1 MMVSVRKKAA
11 ISFRIALLLV
21 FAILALP
28 LQVAPD
34 GFPISTGIFSVKQ
47 INLTTILPQQ
57 KSRVELASI
66 TDAKNQT
73 PKLNPYF
80 LRIDYKQNLLV
91 WPVLAGDLT
100 RSPPYIAPFPSLS

>member
-1 MMVSVRKKAA
+1 MVLARENAA
-11 ISFRIALLLV
+11 VGSRIVLFLV
-21 FAILALP
+21 FAIFAMP
-28 LQVAPD
+28 LHFEPD
-34 GFPISTGIFSVKQ
+34 GFPVSTGFFSVKQ
-47 INLTTILPQQ
+47 INLTTVLPQQ

-100 RSPPYIAPFPSLS
+100 RSPPSIAPLS

>member
-1 MMVSVRKKAA
+1 MVLARQNAA
-11 ISFRIALLLV
+11 AMGQIVLFLV
-21 FAILALP
+21 LAIFALP
-28 LQVAPD
+28 LQLDPD
-34 GFPISTGIFSVKQ
+34 GFPVTTGIFSVKQ
-47 INLTTILPQQ
+47 INLTTVLPQQ

-100 RSPPYIAPFPSLS
+100 RSPPSIAPLS

>member
-1 MMVSVRKKAA
+1 MVLGRKNSAVA
-11 ISFRIALLLV
+11 FRMALFLV
-21 FAILALP
+21 FAIFTLP
-28 LQVAPD
+28 LQFEPD
-34 GFPISTGIFSVKQ
+34 GVPISTGIFSVKQ
-47 INLTTILPQQ
+47 INLTTVLPQQ

>member
-1 MMVSVRKKAA
+1 MVLARKNAA
-11 ISFRIALLLV
+11 AGKIVLFLV
-21 FAILALP
+21 LAIFALP
-28 LQVAPD
+28 LQFESD
-34 GFPISTGIFSVKQ
+34 GPISTGIFSVKQ

-57 KSRVELASI
+57 KFRVELASI
-66 TDAKNQT
+66 TDAKNQS

-100 RSPPYIAPFPSLS
+100 RSPPFIALFPALS

>member
-1 MMVSVRKKAA
+1 MVLGRKNTEGT
-11 ISFRIALLLV
+11 FRIALFLV
-21 FAILALP
+21 LAILALP
-28 LQVAPD
+28 LQFEPD

-57 KSRVELASI
+57 KSRVELAAI

-91 WPVLAGDLT
+91 WPVLAGDLI
-100 RSPPYIAPFPSLS
+100 RSPPHIAPSQSLA

>member
-1 MMVSVRKKAA
+1 MVLARKNAA
-11 ISFRIALLLV
+11 VDFGMVLFLV
-21 FAILALP
+21 LAILALP
-28 LQVAPD
+28 LQFEPD
-34 GFPISTGIFSVKQ
+34 GLPISTGIFSVKQ

-57 KSRVELASI
+57 KSRVELVSI
-66 TDAKNQT
+66 SDAKNQT

-100 RSPPYIAPFPSLS
+100 RSPPFTAPFPALS

>member
-1 MMVSVRKKAA
+1 MVLARKNAA
-11 ISFRIALLLV
+11 VDFGLV
-21 FAILALP
+21 LFLVLVILALP
-28 LQVAPD
+28 LQFEPD
-34 GFPISTGIFSVKQ
+34 GLPISTGIFSVKQ

-57 KSRVELASI
+57 KSRVELGSI
-66 TDAKNQT
+66 SDAKNQT

-100 RSPPYIAPFPSLS
+100 RSPPLIVSPALS

>member
-1 MMVSVRKKAA
+1 MVLSRKNAA
-11 ISFRIALLLV
+11 VTFRMALFLV
-21 FAILALP
+21 FAILTLP
-28 LQVAPD
+28 LQFEPD
-34 GFPISTGIFSVKQ
+34 GFAISTGIFSVKQ

-100 RSPPYIAPFPSLS
+100 RSPPDIAPFSSLS

>member
-1 MMVSVRKKAA
+1 MVLARKNAA
-11 ISFRIALLLV
+11 VDFVMILFLV
-21 FAILALP
+21 LAIFALP
-28 LQVAPD
+28 LQIESD

-47 INLTTILPQQ
+47 INLTTVLPQQ
-57 KSRVELASI
+57 KSRVELGSI